1 MDIVGT
7 YKHQYMVENII
18 YPFYIG
24 ICSSMFLY
32 VHYLGGD
39 QIRNTISRDDDD
51 AAAADDHGHND

>member
-39 QIRNTISRDDDD
+39 
-51 AAAADDHGHND
+51 